1 MLVGSWHNLERFW
14 ERKFLQVH
22 EQSILPPLWEII
34 FENIS
39 CYRPFQKTWKET
51 LCVPLNQIKVSF
63 SWEKKWG
70 KFFFLPFKK
79 KKKLC
84 ANLTCHASGIH
95 VDVFWKAA
103 SQPLLEKERNL
114 GNSRACFALRGR
126 HLRGCGSDTI
136 HWTGDK
142 GVCQNSCDKMFLN
155 GVGFFVVNQKIT
167 RSSS

>member
-1 MLVGSWHNLERFW
+1 MLVGSWHNIERFW

-79 KKKLC
+79 KKTLC
-84 ANLTCHASGIH
+84 KSNVPCIRNTCWRLLKGSLTTSSREREEPGEQSCLFCSPRPP
-95 VDVFWKAA
+95 
-103 SQPLLEKERNL
+103 SQRLW
-114 GNSRACFALRGR
+114 LRYDTLNR
-126 HLRGCGSDTI
+126 RQRGMSKQL
-136 HWTGDK
+136 W
-142 GVCQNSCDKMFLN
+142 
-155 GVGFFVVNQKIT
+155 
-167 RSSS
+167 